1 VCVNLYNGIQCEM
14 NEYKM
19 EGAWC
24 KKNVSLHSTYF
35 LYERL
40 LTYFSLCLCNY
51 WTYRAVIFFLV
62 CWMSYW
68 LLHWIQTLH
77 FCMCSHRK
85 KSWGVTT
92 LLIYSQF
99 VCKVWATLNGAVS
112 MTQLYGAHAEWGL
125 AWRCLA
131 SQERRHLDAIKC
143 LCTIRSYYRFAFL
156 N

>member
-99 VCKVWATLNGAVS
+99 VWSLSYTQWCSVYDTTLWS
-112 MTQLYGAHAEWGL
+112 TCWMRPGL
-125 AWRCLA
+125 ALSCFPGKTSSWC
-131 SQERRHLDAIKC
+131 
-143 LCTIRSYYRFAFL
+143 Y
-156 N
+156 